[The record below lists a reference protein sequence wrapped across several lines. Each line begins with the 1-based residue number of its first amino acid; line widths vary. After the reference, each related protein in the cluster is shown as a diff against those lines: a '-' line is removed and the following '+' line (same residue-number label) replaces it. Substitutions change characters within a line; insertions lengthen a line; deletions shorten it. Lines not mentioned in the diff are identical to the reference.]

1 MTSAFLETLR
11 DTPLVADGAMGTQ
24 LYANGVLF
32 TTNYDE
38 LCLSRPE
45 LVKRIH
51 GEYLKAGAQL
61 IESNTFGANRFRLQ
75 RFGFAERVKEINAAG
90 VALAHQAVSES
101 AQRAFVAGA
110 IGPTGLNMKGIPLEE
125 RDAIRAAFVE
135 QIEGMLSGRHRPDVL
150 AIETMR
156 HPDEVQIAM
165 AAARSLSDLPLL
177 VMVSYDAFG
186 TMADGTTPERMAE
199 HLARWGADIIGV
211 NCGDGPAGVYENL
224 EKMRHVGIPLVA
236 MPNAGMPRRL
246 DGRMVYMATPE
257 YLGVYAKRLIKL
269 GVKIVGGCCGTT
281 PEHIRELVGAVKMRA
296 AASASAQNGDGD
308 NTADGVEGGEL
319 LPAPGVEVIALG
331 QKSRLGA
338 KLGKRFVTSVEVNP
352 PPHLSLARTLDHVRM
367 LKASGVDAINIADGP
382 RASARMGNLA
392 MAVRVEQTVGI
403 ETILHVCCR
412 DRNVLGMVAHV
423 LGAHELGIRN
433 LVVITGDPP
442 KMGDYPSCTPVYD
455 MDSVGALRMIRGFNH
470 GRDPGGKAFGGATS
484 FVLATGAEPA
494 AMDYEGELAKL
505 RRKVQAGAELVMTQ
519 PVYEPAVLERF
530 LDDVKGL
537 GLSVMVGLCPLISY
551 RNAEFL
557 HNEVPGMQIP
567 EAIRERMRKAGSG
580 EPARR
585 EGVRIAREMLTAVR
599 GRVAGAYV
607 MPQREYYESAIE
619 VVDGF
624 LDDGP
629 AEITVQ

>member
-1 MTSAFLETLR
+1 
-11 DTPLVADGAMGTQ
+11 MGTQ

-51 GEYLKAGAQL
+51 SEYLKVGAQL

-75 RFGFAERVKEINAAG
+75 RFGFADRVRAINMAAMT
-90 VALAHQAVSES
+90 LAHQAVSEAS
-101 AQRAFVAGA
+101 HHAFVAGA
-110 IGPTGLNMKGIPLEE
+110 IGPTGLNLKSLLAEE
-125 RDAIRAAFVE
+125 KEAIRAAFVE
-135 QIEGMLSGRHRPDVL
+135 QVEGMIAGSHKPDVI

-156 HPDEVQIAM
+156 HPDEVQLAM
-165 AAARSLSDLPLL
+165 SAVRSVTDLPMM

-186 TMADGTTPERMAE
+186 TMADGTSPERMAE
-199 HLARWGADIIGV
+199 LLAQWGADVIGV
-211 NCGDGPAGVYENL
+211 NCGDGPAGVYENI
-224 EKMRHVGIPLVA
+224 EKMRHVGLPLVA
-236 MPNAGMPRRL
+236 MPNAGLPRRL

-257 YLGVYAKRLIKL
+257 YFGVYAKRLIKL
-269 GVKIVGGCCGTT
+269 GVRIVGGCCGTT

-296 AASASAQNGDGD
+296 AAAQSADTEERAC
-308 NTADGVEGGEL
+308 TIEGAT
-319 LPAPGVEVIALG
+319 PVPPPGVEVVDVAK
-331 QKSRLGA
+331 KSRLGS

-352 PPHLSLARTLDHVRM
+352 PPHLSLSQTLDRIRM
-367 LKASGVDAINIADGP
+367 LKASGIDAINIADGP
-382 RASARMGNLA
+382 RASARMSNLA

-403 ETILHVCCR
+403 ETLLHVCCR
-412 DRNVLGMVAHV
+412 DRNTLGMVAHI

-442 KMGDYPSCTPVYD
+442 KMGDYPTCTPVYD

-484 FVLATGAEPA
+484 FLLATGAEPA

-505 RRKVQAGAELVMTQ
+505 RRKVQAGAELVLTQ

-530 LDDVKGL
+530 LDDVAPL
-537 GLSVMVGLCPLISY
+537 RIPVMVGLCPLISY

-557 HNEVPGMQIP
+557 HNEVPGMRIP

-580 EPARR
+580 EAARR
-585 EGVRIAREMLTAVR
+585 EGVRIAREMLEAVY
-599 GRVAGAYV
+599 GRVAGAYI

-624 LDDGP
+624 LADDALRG
-629 AEITVQ
+629 Q

>member
-1 MTSAFLETLR
+1 MTAGFLETVR

-51 GEYLKAGAQL
+51 GEYLKSGAQI

-75 RFGFAERVKEINAAG
+75 RFGFAERVREINIAG
-90 VALAHQAVSES
+90 VSLAHQAVSEA

-110 IGPTGLNMKGIPLEE
+110 IGPTGLNLKSLPAEE
-125 RDAIRAAFVE
+125 KDAIRAAFVE
-135 QIEGMLSGRHRPDVL
+135 QAEGMVAGRHKPDVI

-156 HPDEVQIAM
+156 HPDEVQLAM
-165 AAARSLSDLPLL
+165 SAVRSVTDLPLM

-186 TMADGTTPERMAE
+186 TMADGTSPERMAE
-199 HLARWGADIIGV
+199 LLAQWGADVIGV
-211 NCGDGPAGVYENL
+211 NCGDGPAGVYENID
-224 EKMRHVGIPLVA
+224 KMRHVGLPLVA
-236 MPNAGMPRRL
+236 MPNAGLPRRL

-257 YLGVYAKRLIKL
+257 YFGVYAKRLIKL
-269 GVKIVGGCCGTT
+269 GVRVVGGCCGTT
-281 PEHIRELVGAVKMRA
+281 PDHIRELVGSVKMRA
-296 AASASAQNGDGD
+296 AAAQTSEGEGPSDS
-308 NTADGVEGGEL
+308 VEGGT
-319 LPAPGVEVIALG
+319 PVPPPGVEVVALA
-331 QKSRLGA
+331 QKSRLGS
-338 KLGKRFVTSVEVNP
+338 KLGKRFITSVEVNP
-352 PPHLSLARTLDHVRM
+352 PSHLSLTQTLDRVRM
-367 LKASGVDAINIADGP
+367 LKRSGIDAINIADGP

-392 MAVRVEQTVGI
+392 MAVRVEQSVGI

-412 DRNVLGMVAHV
+412 DRNTLGMVAHV

-433 LVVITGDPP
+433 MVVITGDPP
-442 KMGDYPSCTPVYD
+442 KMGDYPTCTPVYD

-484 FVLATGAEPA
+484 FLLATGAEPA

-530 LDDVKGL
+530 LDDVAPL
-537 GLSVMVGLCPLISY
+537 GVSVMVGLCPLISY

-567 EAIRERMRKAGSG
+567 EAIRERMRKAGTG

-585 EGVRIAREMLTAVR
+585 EGVRVAREMLEAVHK
-599 GRVAGAYV
+599 RVAGAYI

-619 VVDGF
+619 VVDGY
-624 LDDGP
+624 LSDEALRG
-629 AEITVQ
+629 E

>member
-1 MTSAFLETLR
+1 MTAGFLETVR

-51 GEYLKAGAQL
+51 GEYLKSGAQI

-75 RFGFAERVKEINAAG
+75 RFGFAERVREINIAG
-90 VALAHQAVSES
+90 VSLAHQAVSEAS
-101 AQRAFVAGA
+101 QRAFVAGA
-110 IGPTGLNMKGIPLEE
+110 IGPTGLNLKSLPAEE
-125 RDAIRAAFVE
+125 KDAIRAAFVE
-135 QIEGMLSGRHRPDVL
+135 QAEGMVAGRHKPDVI

-156 HPDEVQIAM
+156 HPDEVQLAM
-165 AAARSLSDLPLL
+165 SAVRSVTDLPLM

-186 TMADGTTPERMAE
+186 TMADGTSPERMAE
-199 HLARWGADIIGV
+199 LLAQWGADVIGV
-211 NCGDGPAGVYENL
+211 NCGDGPAGVYENID
-224 EKMRHVGIPLVA
+224 KMRHVGLPLVA
-236 MPNAGMPRRL
+236 MPNAGLPRRL

-257 YLGVYAKRLIKL
+257 YFGVYAKRLIKL
-269 GVKIVGGCCGTT
+269 GVRVVGGCCGTT
-281 PEHIRELVGAVKMRA
+281 PDHIRELVGSVKMRA
-296 AASASAQNGDGD
+296 AAAQTSEGEGPSDSI
-308 NTADGVEGGEL
+308 EGGT
-319 LPAPGVEVIALG
+319 PVPPPGVEVVALA
-331 QKSRLGA
+331 QKSRLGS
-338 KLGKRFVTSVEVNP
+338 KLGKRFITSVEVNP
-352 PPHLSLARTLDHVRM
+352 PSHLSLTQTLDRVRM
-367 LKASGVDAINIADGP
+367 LKRSGIDAINIADGP

-392 MAVRVEQTVGI
+392 MAVRVEQSVGI

-412 DRNVLGMVAHV
+412 DRNTLGMVAHV

-433 LVVITGDPP
+433 MVVITGDPP
-442 KMGDYPSCTPVYD
+442 KMGDYPTCTPVYD

-484 FVLATGAEPA
+484 FLLATGAEPA

-530 LDDVKGL
+530 LDDVAPL
-537 GLSVMVGLCPLISY
+537 GVSVMVGLCPLISY

-567 EAIRERMRKAGSG
+567 EAIRERMRKAGTG

-585 EGVRIAREMLTAVR
+585 EGVRVAREMLEAVHK
-599 GRVAGAYV
+599 RVAGAYI

-619 VVDGF
+619 VVDGY
-624 LDDGP
+624 LSDEALRGD
-629 AEITVQ
+629 

>member
-1 MTSAFLETLR
+1 MTAGFLETLR
-11 DTPLVADGAMGTQ
+11 DAPLVADGAMGTQ

-75 RFGFAERVKEINAAG
+75 RFGFAERVREINAAG
-90 VALAHQAVSES
+90 VALARQAVHES
-101 AQRAFVAGA
+101 PQRAFVAGA
-110 IGPTGLNMKGIPLEE
+110 IGPTGLNMKGLPLEE
-125 RDAIRAAFVE
+125 RDAVRAAFVE
-135 QIEGMLSGRHRPDVL
+135 QIEGMLSGPQGPDL
-150 AIETMR
+150 IALETMR
-156 HPDEVQIAM
+156 HPDEVQLAM
-165 AAARSLSDLPLL
+165 SAVRALTDLPLL

-199 HLARWGADIIGV
+199 HLARWGADVIGV

-224 EKMRHVGIPLVA
+224 EKMRGAGLPLVA

-257 YLGVYAKRLIKL
+257 YFGVYAKRLIKL
-269 GVKIVGGCCGTT
+269 GARIVGGCCGTT
-281 PEHIRELVGAVKMRA
+281 PEHVRELVGAVKMRA
-296 AASASAQNGDGD
+296 AAAAQSAD
-308 NTADGVEGGEL
+308 ADGASERVEGGAPV
-319 LPAPGVEVIALG
+319 PAPGVDVVAREH
-331 QKSRLGA
+331 KSRLGA
-338 KLGKRFVTSVEVNP
+338 RLGRRFVTSVEVNP

-367 LKASGVDAINIADGP
+367 LKASGIDAINIADGP

-423 LGAHELGIRN
+423 LGAHELGVRN

-455 MDSVGALRMIRGFNH
+455 LDSVGALRMIRGFNH

-484 FVLATGAEPA
+484 FLLATGAEPA

-530 LDDVKGL
+530 LSDVDGL
-537 GLSVMVGLCPLISY
+537 GVPVMVGLCPLISH

-567 EAIRERMRKAGSG
+567 AAIRERMRKAGSG
-580 EPARR
+580 DPARR
-585 EGVRIAREMLTAVR
+585 EGVRIAREMLEVVR
-599 GRVAGAYV
+599 DRVAGAYI
-607 MPQREYYESAIE
+607 MPQREYYESAVE

-624 LDDGP
+624 LDDDAVRASAG
-629 AEITVQ
+629 